1 MNEMETRIDDLLQEM
16 TLEEKA
22 HELGNDAP
30 ANERL
35 GIPKAIHGEI
45 LHGVMLRSWAEPELA
60 EALGDNGPMIFPQAI
75 AMGCTFDPELIERI
89 GHATAREARSLRRH
103 HCYSPNLDIAF
114 DPRFGRVE
122 ENFGEDPH
130 LVSRLGVA
138 IINGFQGRGEERFDS
153 RHVLATAKHFAG
165 YGLVRG
171 GINGAEVDSGERALR
186 EVHLPPFEAAVREAG
201 VSGIMPSHHAQDG
214 TPCHCNVWL
223 LRDVLRREWGFDGLI
238 LSDNSDVYRL
248 FAVLRVAKSPEDAAR
263 LALEATLDF
272 EIQLQRNPEMMCY
285 GHLPKLVHEGLVTE
299 SDVDTAVRRAL
310 RAKMLLGLFEG
321 DETENPVEVC
331 GCTEHREL
339 ALEAACASHV
349 LLANDGVLP
358 LNGEESKSVAL
369 IGPHADR
376 CELGG
381 YIGDVFAPKVT
392 PFEGLQKVLGEQ
404 VRCAPGCGF
413 GLEDEEIDDDSA
425 IAEAVELARDSE
437 TVILALGGLR
447 ATCGEGVDNA
457 DIRLPGRQ
465 HELAHAVL
473 DLGKPTILLLIG
485 GRPWAIADIAE
496 RCNAVLLAWYGGCEA
511 GNAIA
516 RTLTGINNP
525 GGKLSMSFPRS
536 VGHTQCT
543 YLRRPAFS
551 GSGSG
556 NYRQHD
562 NSPLYPFGHGLSYTR
577 FEYSDIQLSRESIR
591 AKGTLEATIT
601 VTNTGECA
609 GDEVVQ
615 CYIRDEVAS
624 ICPFEKQ
631 LRAFQRLRLEA
642 SESREVSFTLGPD
655 ELWMIDA
662 QMQKVVEP
670 GWFTVQIGG
679 SSDNGKTSRFLV
691 TENDNV
697 GNFDTAEAINMR
709 PEDDAEAPLK

>member
-1 MNEMETRIDDLLQEM
+1 MNEMEKRIDDLLQQM

-35 GIPKAIHGEI
+35 GIPQANHGEI
-45 LHGVMLRSWAEPELA
+45 LHGVMLRSWGEEELA
-60 EALGDNGPMIFPQAI
+60 EKLGDNGPVIFPQAI
-75 AMGCTFDPELIERI
+75 AMGCTFDPDLIERI
-89 GHATAREARSLRRH
+89 GDVTAREARSLGRH

-130 LVSRLGVA
+130 LVARLGVS

-214 TPCHCNVWL
+214 VPCHCNVWL

-238 LSDNSDVYRL
+238 VSDNSDVYRL
-248 FAVLRVAKSPEDAAR
+248 FAVLRVAKSPEKAAI

-272 EIQLQRNPEMMCY
+272 EIQLQRNPEIMCY
-285 GHLPKLVHEGLVTE
+285 AHIPKLVREGQVSE

-321 DETENPVEVC
+321 DETEDPVEVC
-331 GCTEHREL
+331 GCPEHRAL
-339 ALEAACASHV
+339 ALEAARASHV
-349 LLANDGVLP
+349 LLANDGILP
-358 LNGEESKSVAL
+358 LKNEKSKQVAL
-369 IGPHADR
+369 IGPHGNR

-381 YIGDVFAPKVT
+381 YVGDVTAPKVT
-392 PFEGLQKVLGEQ
+392 PFEGLQNVLGDQ
-404 VRCAPGCGF
+404 VRCTPGCGF
-413 GLEDEEIDDDSA
+413 GLEDEDLDEDSA
-425 IAEAVELARDSE
+425 IAEAVELAQDSDV
-437 TVILALGGLR
+437 VILALGGLR

-473 DLGKPTILLLIG
+473 DAGKPTILLLIG

-496 RCNAVLLAWYGGCEA
+496 RCNAVQLAWYGGCEA

-516 RTLTGINNP
+516 QTITGINNP
-525 GGKLSMSFPRS
+525 GGKLSVSFPRS

-551 GSGSG
+551 GVGSG
-556 NYRQHD
+556 NYRQHE
-562 NSPLYPFGHGLSYTR
+562 NSPLYPFGHGLSYTQ
-577 FEYSDIQLSRESIR
+577 FEYSDVQLSKERIR
-591 AKGTLEATIT
+591 PKGTLEATVT
-601 VTNTGECA
+601 VANSGDCV

-631 LRAFQRLRLEA
+631 LRAFQRIRLEPG
-642 SESREVSFTLGPD
+642 ESREVKFHLGPE

-662 QMQKVVEP
+662 HMQRVVEP

-679 SSDNGKTSRFLV
+679 SSADGNTARFLV
-691 TENDNV
+691 TES
-697 GNFDTAEAINMR
+697 GSSETFDAVEAIDMR
-709 PEDDAEAPLK
+709 PEDDAEAPTR